1 MPVSDPR
8 DFRPPPVAPNGSDRV
23 DRDEKGRFQRGNESA
38 VTTGLRAQRLPEQ
51 FAHLRAEVQ
60 AFVDATLIDEGDPDS
75 APARRRAL
83 LEYRGRLDRRIR
95 QLDDALE
102 LRGLLDRK
110 GKLRTAWLQQLAG
123 LIEKARSLDVTLG
136 LERRQKR
143 VPDLDAYVAQ
153 RYSSTPEAES
163 KP

>member
-1 MPVSDPR
+1 MPLSGPT
-8 DFRPPPVAPNGSDRV
+8 DFRPPPVAPNGP
-23 DRDEKGRFQRGNESA
+23 DRDEKGRFRSGNGAA
-38 VTTGLRAQRLPEQ
+38 VTTGLRARDLPEQ
-51 FAHLRAEVQ
+51 FAHLREEVQ
-60 AFVDATLIDEGDPDS
+60 AFVDGTLLDEGDPDS
-75 APARRRAL
+75 VPARRRAL

-143 VPDLDAYVAQ
+143 VANALELLRTPDA
-153 RYSSTPEAES
+153 SSS
-163 KP
+163 DDR

>member
-1 MPVSDPR
+1 MAVSG
-8 DFRPPPVAPNGSDRV
+8 PPSESPPGGPNGFTAK
-23 DRDEKGRFQRGNESA
+23 RDALGRFTTNNTTA
-38 VTTGLRAQRLPEQ
+38 VTNGLRAASLPPE
-51 FAHLRAEVQ
+51 FVHLREEVQ
-60 AFVDATLIDEGDPDS
+60 AFLDAALVDEGDP
-75 APARRRAL
+75 AEVPARRRAL

-110 GKLRTAWLQQLAG
+110 GRLRTAWLQQLAG

-143 VPDLDAYVAQ
+143 IPSALELVQQ
-153 RYSSTPEAES
+153 REGPSE
-163 KP
+163 

>member
-1 MPVSDPR
+1 M
-8 DFRPPPVAPNGSDRV
+8 
-23 DRDEKGRFQRGNESA
+23 
-38 VTTGLRAQRLPEQ
+38 TTGLRTQRLPAQ
-51 FAHLRAEVQ
+51 LAHLREEVQ
-60 AFVDATLIDEGDPDS
+60 AFLDAALVDEGDP
-75 APARRRAL
+75 AEVPARRRAL

-95 QLDDALE
+95 QLDDALK

-143 VPDLDAYVAQ
+143 IPSALELVQQ
-153 RYSSTPEAES
+153 REGPSE
-163 KP
+163 

>member
-1 MPVSDPR
+1 MAVSGPPSESPPGGPNRSTANR
-8 DFRPPPVAPNGSDRV
+8 DAL
-23 DRDEKGRFQRGNESA
+23 GRFSTSNTTA
-38 VTTGLRAQRLPEQ
+38 VKNGLRAASLPPE
-51 FAHLRAEVQ
+51 FVHLREEVQ
-60 AFVDATLIDEGDPDS
+60 AFLDAALVDEGNP
-75 APARRRAL
+75 AEVPARRRAL

-143 VPDLDAYVAQ
+143 IPSALELVQQ
-153 RYSSTPEAES
+153 REGPASDDH
-163 KP
+163 